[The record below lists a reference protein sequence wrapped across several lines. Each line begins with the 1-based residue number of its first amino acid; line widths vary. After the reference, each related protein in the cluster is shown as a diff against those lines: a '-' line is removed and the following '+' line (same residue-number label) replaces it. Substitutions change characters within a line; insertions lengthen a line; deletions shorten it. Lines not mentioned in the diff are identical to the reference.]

1 MFNLIKKT
9 LLTGI
14 GLTILTKEKV
24 EEVGKELAKK
34 GKLSEKEGKKL
45 VDDLLKRS
53 EQANKELEEKIEDS
67 VRKVV
72 EKLNLASKDDIAKL
86 SQKIEQLEKKR

>member
-53 EQANKELEEKIEDS
+53 EQANKELEEKIENS